1 MEQITFRPSFD
12 DWQRVARAA
21 LHRDLQPDD
30 VIWAE
35 IGADQ
40 PTLDMFDELAPAPS
54 KKNTRVP
61 KAFLDLSR
69 LIALHRDPRRWAL
82 LYRIVWRLTHG
93 ETKLLDVVVDKDV
106 ALALSLQKAVRHDVH
121 KMRAFVRFREIEH
134 AGEKWFVA
142 WFEPEHHIVE
152 HNAAFFVDRFASMR
166 WAILTPDRCAHWD
179 GREVKFTDGVAK
191 SHAPRDDEVEPL
203 WLTYYANIFNPA
215 RVKVHAMEA
224 EMPKKYW
231 HNLPE
236 AALISPLLQDAP
248 RRVEGMIR
256 KSARKAA
263 AGDDETEW
271 RLRPCRTR
279 RALLKWQPRRG
290 VASPVICISAE
301 HRQSSARDRNAR
313 KSCFSASSRAIRR
326 MSRGSRSSDRLASFS
341 TARWVKPGSTG
352 TMCTSRT
359 QSNTSNG
366 NRAVSDAFTR
376 NQIHARSQRAVHGW
390 KRNCDSCVR
399 SCWCALVRLRRK
411 QSSARRFESRATA
424 ARCWIRHWQLA

>member
-69 LIALHRDPRRWAL
+69 LIALHRDPRRWSL
-82 LYRIVWRLTHG
+82 LYGIVWRLTHG
-93 ETKLLDVVVDKDV
+93 ETKLLDVVVDEDV

-152 HNAAFFVDRFASMR
+152 HNAAFFVDRFSSMR
-166 WAILTPDRCAHWD
+166 WSILTPDRCAHWD
-179 GREVKFTDGVAK
+179 SRELKFTDGVAK
-191 SHAPRDDEVEPL
+191 SRAPRDDEVEPL

-236 AALISPLLQDAP
+236 AALISPLL
-248 RRVEGMIR
+248 
-256 KSARKAA
+256 
-263 AGDDETEW
+263 AG
-271 RLRPCRTR
+271 RT
-279 RALLKWQPRRG
+279 A
-290 VASPVICISAE
+290 
-301 HRQSSARDRNAR
+301 
-313 KSCFSASSRAIRR
+313 
-326 MSRGSRSSDRLASFS
+326 
-341 TARWVKPGSTG
+341 
-352 TMCTSRT
+352 
-359 QSNTSNG
+359 
-366 NRAVSDAFTR
+366 
-376 NQIHARSQRAVHGW
+376 
-390 KRNCDSCVR
+390 
-399 SCWCALVRLRRK
+399 
-411 QSSARRFESRATA
+411 
-424 ARCWIRHWQLA
+424 